1 MSRESSKQ
9 ENINP
14 TMLESNNETKP
25 TESIKRDS
33 IQETS
38 INTESS
44 KLESKK
50 PNDTKNKDNI
60 KLDSNGDEIVWEL
73 EKKINIFNALW
84 SWGILIIVLLAML
97 FVFTL
102 LPLKYSLG
110 FATFLIFVIGVLA
123 IIGIFC
129 DFFYKTLNIKKIYA
143 TKDYLVIERL
153 FNKNIMIPLGSFY
166 IRLTGEPSPIILD
179 SVGCFSFVSIINFQ
193 QQKELYNF
201 ILPSINPLKS
211 TNFNL
216 LEQIMIPKIEL
227 YLANIGQDDY
237 EKISIQEH
245 PEIIGSK
252 IDFDRIDKM
261 RKGKGNGK

>member
-14 TMLESNNETKP
+14 TILETNNTAKH

-84 SWGILIIVLLAML
+84 SWGILIIVLLAVL